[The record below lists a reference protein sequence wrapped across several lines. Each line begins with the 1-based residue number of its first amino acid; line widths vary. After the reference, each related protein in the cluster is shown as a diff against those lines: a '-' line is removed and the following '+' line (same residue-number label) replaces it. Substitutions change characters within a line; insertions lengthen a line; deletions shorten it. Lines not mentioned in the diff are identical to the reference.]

1 MRASSHVNP
10 GQTADGNDVGL
21 FSFLKK
27 KNDAVP
33 EAPGTRLRAGEP
45 SRLSADAER
54 ERQRGIARAT
64 AAKIDAIELAMTTD
78 LFDDLDAGWG
88 SGPRPPAA
96 AVTPLAGSLDTEL
109 GLLGEQPGA
118 ASTPANAPVVEESAI
133 LYANGQGDLAEA
145 MLRDCLNELGRTER
159 LPWWML
165 FDLYQAQGREGEF
178 ESIAIDYASRFETSP
193 PTYTGRLPQAAP
205 QESFTGVAPALRLPA
220 ALDAGAQLPA
230 LRKPAPPG
238 TPVRLDF
245 GAVRSANAEGC
256 AVLLASLQDLR
267 RAGRAVV
274 LAGADALLAVLRPM
288 LAIGE
293 RGSGE
298 APWLLLLELLQ
309 LLDREKDFEETAMD
323 YCVTFEVSPP
333 SFETPLRAA
342 AGGASAAAANGGAFE
357 AELRFLLPPLV
368 DGDIHALLAA
378 IDAYA
383 STAGTPGQPAAPLA
397 GASGAGMPAL
407 AAAPETPALA
417 APLVLDCSRL
427 ARIGFT
433 AAGALHVRLRTLA
446 SAGHQLELR
455 ELNHMVA
462 ALLRLLNYGDCA
474 RLYAH
479 KY

>member
-1 MRASSHVNP
+1 M
-10 GQTADGNDVGL
+10 GL

-27 KNDAVP
+27 KNDGVA
-33 EAPGTRLRAGEP
+33 EAPATRLRAGEP
-45 SRLSADAER
+45 SRLSTDAER
-54 ERQRGIARAT
+54 ERQRDIARAT

-88 SGPRPPAA
+88 SGHRPPAA
-96 AVTPLAGSLDTEL
+96 AATPLATSADTEL
-109 GLLGEQPGA
+109 GPLAEQPDTA
-118 ASTPANAPVVEESAI
+118 VTPANAPVVEESAI
-133 LYANGQGDLAEA
+133 LYANGQADLAEG
-145 MLRDCLNELGRTER
+145 MLRDCLGELGRTER

-165 FDLYQAQGREGEF
+165 FDLYQAQGREQDF
-178 ESIAIDYASRFETSP
+178 DSIAIDYASHFETSP
-193 PTYTGRLPQAAP
+193 PAYTDRLPRAAP
-205 QESFTGVAPALRLPA
+205 QPAFAGVAPALRLPA
-220 ALDAGAQLPA
+220 ALDASLGAHLAA

-245 GAVRSANAEGC
+245 GAVRSANPEGC
-256 AVLLASLQDLR
+256 GALLASLQALR
-267 RAGRAVV
+267 REERAVV

-333 SFETPLRAA
+333 SFETPLLAP
-342 AGGASAAAANGGAFE
+342 AGAASAAAANTAGLE
-357 AELRFLLPPLV
+357 AEQRFLLPPAV
-368 DGDIHALLAA
+368 DGDIGALLAA

-383 STAGTPGQPAAPLA
+383 ASDGDV
-397 GASGAGMPAL
+397 SGATDGGVPVL
-407 AAAPETPALA
+407 ATPV
-417 APLVLDCSRL
+417 VLDCSRL

-433 AAGALHVRLRTLA
+433 AAGALHVRLRSLA
-446 SAGHQLELR
+446 GAGHPVELR

-479 KY
+479 RY